1 MSFIRLYNW
10 YNGFVFGL
18 CTGLMN
24 IDNAIKIL
32 ILFGKYHKQ
41 IKMVTL

>member
-1 MSFIRLYNW
+1 MVLFLD
-10 YNGFVFGL
+10 
-18 CTGLMN
+18 CDTGLMN